1 MTPNK
6 EDYLK
11 MIFELGGDTQL
22 ISNKQIVV
30 GLDVS
35 AASVSEMITKL
46 VEQEYVTHTPYQGIK
61 LTATGQKRAA
71 LLVRNHRLWEVFLVQ
86 SLHYPVDGIHQ
97 EAEQLEHATTQ
108 MMADRL
114 SDLLGNPQYCP
125 HGGVIPDADGHY
137 FDQSRVP
144 LATLQVGQKGHIERV
159 VDEINVIDYIHEI
172 DLRINDHFTVVAVTP
187 QAVTL
192 HLTRTDQSVNV
203 EKVRAAHIFV
213 DPALADNI

>member
-22 ISNKQIVV
+22 ISNKQIVA
-30 GLDVS
+30 GLSVS
-35 AASVSEMITKL
+35 AASVSEMIAKL
-46 VEQEYVTHTPYQGIK
+46 VEQKYVTHTPYQGIK

-86 SLHYPVDGIHQ
+86 SLHYPVDNIHQ
-97 EAEQLEHATTQ
+97 EAELLEHATTQ
-108 MMADRL
+108 DMADRL
-114 SDLLGNPQYCP
+114 SEMLGHPQYCP

-144 LATLQVGQKGHIERV
+144 LATLVVGQKGHIERV
-159 VDEINVIDYIHEI
+159 VDEVNVIDYIHDI
-172 DLRINDHFTVVAVTP
+172 DLRIEDHFTVAAVD
-187 QAVTL
+187 AKAITL
-192 HLTRTDQSVNV
+192 HLTRTDGDVAV
-203 EKVRAAHIFV
+203 DIVRASHIFV
-213 DPALADNI
+213 DPALQD

>member
-22 ISNKQIVV
+22 ISNKQIVI

-46 VEQEYVTHTPYQGIK
+46 VEQHYVTHTPYQGIK

-71 LLVRNHRLWEVFLVQ
+71 LLVRNHRLWEVFLVE
-86 SLHYPVDGIHQ
+86 SLHYPVDSIHQ
-97 EAEQLEHATTQ
+97 EAERLEHATTQ
-108 MMADRL
+108 DMADRL
-114 SDLLGNPQYCP
+114 AEMLGHPQYCP

-137 FDQSRVP
+137 FDQSRKP
-144 LATLQVGQKGHIERV
+144 LSNVKVGEKGHIERV
-159 VDEINVIDYIHEI
+159 VDEVVVLDYIRDI
-172 DLRINDHFTVVAVTP
+172 DLQIEDHFTVVGVSDSTI
-187 QAVTL
+187 TL
-192 HLTRTDQSVNV
+192 HLTRTDKDLAVDR
-203 EKVRAAHIFV
+203 VRAAHIFI
-213 DPALADNI
+213 DPAIVD